1 MLSKDRFIGDEVA
14 ISNQDIQDINGET
27 QFHYG
32 WIIAFTGTAVLFSC
46 LGLGRFS
53 LGMLLPSMGASLE
66 LNYSQMGL
74 IGTGNFVGYM
84 ISVILAG
91 IMAQAIG
98 ARKTIFMGLVLVGG
112 SMMLISRAME
122 FLEVM
127 ALYVATG
134 IGSGLANV
142 PMMGLVSHWFYK
154 STRGRAAGI
163 MLSGNGVAI
172 VFTGLFIPWI
182 NASNQ
187 AQGWRTGWLSIG
199 VISLCI
205 AALAVF
211 FLRNEPGEK
220 GLTPLGVA
228 DTSTA
233 STSPDKTS
241 KSNRKTMVH
250 LGCIYA
256 LFGATYV
263 VYATFIVTSMV
274 NERGFGEDTAG
285 AFWAIVGGLSIF
297 SGPLFG
303 WLSDRLG
310 RKVGMMV
317 VYTLFTVAYALVAA
331 DLPNTFLYVSIG
343 IFGLA
348 VWSIPSIMSATVGD
362 YAGPVQAVKAFGFIT
377 LFFGFGQITGPAV
390 AGFMAD
396 ATGSFS
402 MAFWLCAALTG
413 GAVLL
418 TSLLKPPAKS

>member
-1 MLSKDRFIGDEVA
+1 MERKAQVLK
-14 ISNQDIQDINGET
+14 NG
-27 QFHYG
+27 QMHYG
-32 WIIAFTGTAVLFSC
+32 WVIAFTGLAVLFSC

-53 LGMLLPSMGASLE
+53 LGMLLPSMSTSLN

-91 IMAQAIG
+91 MMAKAIG
-98 ARKTIFMGLVLVGG
+98 ARRTIFTGLILVGG
-112 SMMLISRAME
+112 SMILISRAMG

-154 STRGRAAGI
+154 NTRGRAAGI

-172 VFTGLFIPWI
+172 VFTGLFIPWV
-182 NASNQ
+182 NASNV
-187 AQGWRTGWLSIG
+187 AEGWRTGWLSIG
-199 VISLCI
+199 IISLFI
-205 AALAVF
+205 AAIAAF

-220 GLTPLGVA
+220 GLTPLGA
-228 DTSTA
+228 AEPTTTST
-233 STSPDKTS
+233 SSEKIR
-241 KSNRKTMVH
+241 KSNRWIMVH

-263 VYATFIVTSMV
+263 VYATFIVTAMV
-274 NERGFGEDTAG
+274 NERGFGENTAG
-285 AFWAIVGGLSIF
+285 TFWAVVGGLSIF
-297 SGPLFG
+297 SGPMFG

-310 RKVGMMV
+310 RKKGMML
-317 VYTLFTVAYALVAA
+317 VYSLFTIAYALVAA
-331 DLPNTFLYVSIG
+331 DLPNPFLYASIV

-377 LFFGFGQITGPAV
+377 LFFGVGQVVGPAV
-390 AGFMAD
+390 AGFTAD
-396 ATGSFS
+396 VTGTFS
-402 MAFWLCAALTG
+402 IAFWLCALLTG
-413 GAVLL
+413 TAIIL
-418 TSLLKPPAKS
+418 TYYLRPPSES